1 MQKKKSF
8 HFLLSKV
15 KKTHTHTNPSLIL
28 ESIRSTV
35 MKHDSVRVLPALNG
49 TVTHT
54 VWRAR
59 ASRRTGGELIM
70 WKMRAWKASV
80 EVGTRADEG
89 YPPRARRSW
98 PDWEQ
103 DQRCAPAFCLPAPP
117 PPFSPRRSHNS
128 ILPPPFSCGPTCCST
143 SFCFFV
149 LFFCFLNPH

>member
-1 MQKKKSF
+1 M
-8 HFLLSKV
+8 SKV
-15 KKTHTHTNPSLIL
+15 KNKKKEKHTNSRLIL
-28 ESIRSTV
+28 ETIRSTV
-35 MKHDSVRVLPALNG
+35 MKHVSVRFLPALNG

-103 DQRCAPAFCLPAPP
+103 DQRCTPAFGLPAPP
-117 PPFSPRRSHNS
+117 PPFHRNLPTTLSFLRRSPVAQPVA
-128 ILPPPFSCGPTCCST
+128 PPASV
-143 SFCFFV
+143 FF
-149 LFFCFLNPH
+149 LFFLNPH